1 MYVFSTHMLSIRG
14 LRAGIVIPQN
24 CQRSGGPVDTELT
37 FVILNKHSLFTEVMG
52 EARSWGLA
60 SSFSNTFFLYTYI
73 LNYMWVRFIMN
84 MVHNFGFFLLF
95 QGNKGDILFIHPPR
109 TWKNFHI
116 FSSNSHDLNRFPRKN
131 YRTKNW
137 MQLLLYFV

>member
-37 FVILNKHSLFTEVMG
+37 FMILNKQSLFTEVMG

-60 SSFSNTFFLYTYI
+60 SSFSNTFFIYI
-73 LNYMWVRFIMN
+73 YIYSELHVS
-84 MVHNFGFFLLF
+84 
-95 QGNKGDILFIHPPR
+95 Q
-109 TWKNFHI
+109 
-116 FSSNSHDLNRFPRKN
+116 SHHEHG
-131 YRTKNW
+131 T
-137 MQLLLYFV
+137 